1 MGTASLR
8 HSVRDPSR
16 LKSCSVPPPAAL
28 HDRLPLR
35 ASGGHVRTR
44 PRSICDG
51 PAHATVA
58 WHDRSD
64 NSRRLMIEILVASG
78 AVALSL
84 VFLLP
89 VLFACFSR
97 GTGASRPSMHAP
109 NANGTTTPHSVEH
122 VDAIAPTLART
133 SRPRSPSSSDGKS
146 ECALDQLAAND
157 YSAELN
163 AATQRSGLDSQQLLD
178 TTANEDSGVTPRRE
192 AGDVHSVAAS
202 LGEPLADGSNHD
214 TESLYRDHAVLMRDA
229 ESGRSARGV
238 TRLSTPAGAGA
249 MADKESTFVDAS
261 DGRRGV
267 ISLNHEVLQRIDY
280 RVPTPTAKDS
290 HGFVDVVGL
299 YASAPDGSLVRDGT
313 WTAWD
318 KEKRICTVAVYRMG
332 RLIENHVCVDGV
344 KRRSM
349 ALDDDLTREEGG
361 LAHRHVMAAMDTA
374 SDAAIRAFA
383 QVNREERLSKQN
395 HLRRQERL
403 SRQRVQEA
411 RQTLAVDHQLHAVAQ
426 KEAARATA
434 AFGAREVF
442 PCVPSRGAYFFTP
455 VNLMCSPAEYAAGQT
470 DSSHSSSNSTVI
482 RHP

>member
-1 MGTASLR
+1 MGKASLQ
-8 HSVRDPSR
+8 HNGRDPSR
-16 LKSCSVPPPAAL
+16 LRSCSVLPLAAL

-35 ASGGHVRTR
+35 ASGGHARTR

-58 WHDRSD
+58 WHDRSY

-97 GTGASRPSMHAP
+97 GTGATLPSMHAP
-109 NANGTTTPHSVEH
+109 NANGTTTHSVEH

-163 AATQRSGLDSQQLLD
+163 TATQRSALDSQQLLD
-178 TTANEDSGVTPRRE
+178 MTATEDSGVTPWRE
-192 AGDVHSVAAS
+192 GGDVHSVAAS
-202 LGEPLADGSNHD
+202 LGVPLADGSNHD
-214 TESLYRDHAVLMRDA
+214 TESLYQDHAVLMRDA

-249 MADKESTFVDAS
+249 MADKESRLVDAS

-267 ISLNHEVLQRIDY
+267 ITLNNEVIQRIDY

-290 HGFVDVVGL
+290 HAFVDVVGL
-299 YASAPDGSLVRDGT
+299 YASAPDGSLVRHGT

-318 KEKRICTVAVYRMG
+318 KEKRICAIAVHRMG

-349 ALDDDLTREEGG
+349 TLDDDLMREDGG
-361 LAHRHVMAAMDTA
+361 LAHRHVTAAMDTA
-374 SDAAIRAFA
+374 SEAAHRAFA
-383 QVNREERLSKQN
+383 QVNREERVSKQN

-403 SRQRVQEA
+403 SRQRVQEE
-411 RQTLAVDHQLHAVAQ
+411 RQTLAVDHQLHAVAYQ
-426 KEAARATA
+426 EAARAAA
-434 AFGAREVF
+434 AFGSREIV

-455 VNLMCSPAEYAAGQT
+455 VNLMCSPTEYAAGRADT
-470 DSSHSSSNSTVI
+470 SHSSSGSTVI

>member
-1 MGTASLR
+1 MGTASFR

-16 LKSCSVPPPAAL
+16 LRSCSVPSSAAR

-35 ASGGHVRTR
+35 AIVTHGRTR
-44 PRSICDG
+44 LLSICDG

-58 WHDRSD
+58 WLDRPV
-64 NSRRLMIEILVASG
+64 NSRRVMIEILVASG

-97 GTGASRPSMHAP
+97 GAGATRPSIRAP
-109 NANGTTTPHSVEH
+109 NANGTTRQHSVEH

-133 SRPRSPSSSDGKS
+133 SRPLSPSLSDGKS
-146 ECALDQLAAND
+146 KYTVDQPAANE
-157 YSAELN
+157 YSTELN
-163 AATQRSGLDSQQLLD
+163 VAMPRSERDSQQILD
-178 TTANEDSGVTPRRE
+178 ATANDDSGVTPRRDG
-192 AGDVHSVAAS
+192 GDVHSVAAS
-202 LGEPLADGSNHD
+202 LGVPLADGSNHD
-214 TESLYRDHAVLMRDA
+214 TESLYQDHAVLMRDA
-229 ESGRSARGV
+229 ESDRSARGV

-249 MADKESTFVDAS
+249 MADSESRLVDAS

-280 RVPTPTAKDS
+280 RVPTPTSKDS
-290 HGFVDVVGL
+290 LAFVDVVGL

-318 KEKRICTVAVYRMG
+318 KEKRICAIAVYRMG
-332 RLIENHVCVDGV
+332 RLIEKHICVEGV
-344 KRRSM
+344 RRRSM
-349 ALDDDLTREEGG
+349 TLDDDLMREEGG
-361 LAHRHVMAAMDTA
+361 LAHRHVTAAMDTA
-374 SDAAIRAFA
+374 SDAALRAFA

-403 SRQRVQEA
+403 SRQRIQEA
-411 RQTLAVDHQLHAVAQ
+411 RQTLAVDHQLHAVAHQ
-426 KEAARATA
+426 EAARASA
-434 AFGAREVF
+434 AFGAREIF

-455 VNLMCSPAEYAAGQT
+455 VNLMCSPTECAAGRADT
-470 DSSHSSSNSTVI
+470 SHTSSNSTVI